1 MYEYPNMW
9 CSNSGNTV
17 PNNLLAFCISRAG
30 TDSNW
35 NTFIQIF
42 KKEKSA
48 EQVWREEIVE
58 LVYSVALT
66 LAFESI
72 IFFLFGYRKK
82 SFWIVFL
89 LINIMTNLFI
99 NLTVVFSSVFFSRTV
114 IILILYI
121 LEISAIFVEYYIFT
135 KIEGKSLKLFLCTFL
150 SNVLSY
156 SLGLLIF
163 GHI

>member
-1 MYEYPNMW
+1 M
-9 CSNSGNTV
+9 G
-17 PNNLLAFCISRAG
+17 
-30 TDSNW
+30 
-35 NTFIQIF
+35 
-42 KKEKSA
+42 
-48 EQVWREEIVE
+48 

-156 SLGLLIF
+156 SFGLLIF